1 MNLSQANIRRLSVAL
16 TMGALVALGLL
27 LYTPVFG
34 GFPRDLITDRI
45 DESRLVTVPRSVRF
59 EAIPKNDRGPVPDSF
74 PLPHMLLQLKRSPAL
89 ESELVQY
96 IDQLTDKK
104 SPNFR
109 HWLTAKEIGEKYGP
123 SEQDLS
129 TITHWLESHGFVV
142 YGIHPNRMVIDFSGT
157 AATMREGFHTEI
169 HYLEVNGKTHF
180 ANMTNPKFP
189 EALAPAVLGIVQIH
203 DFAAHAHLA
212 PKITNYYVSATLMPL
227 VPADFQTIYNV
238 DPLFR
243 QGIHGE
249 GQTINIV
256 EDGDSYSNDIATY
269 RSTFLGKYTG
279 TVTTVHPSG
288 PNACT
293 DPGVN
298 AADGEADLDGE
309 ISSAMAPNAS
319 IVLDICADTTTF
331 GGLLALENLTASGSP
346 PAIVSQSYGVCE
358 AANYLPSNAAF
369 SSAFQTAAAEGT
381 SVFVST
387 GDNGSSECAGDF
399 TGGDNY
405 SYPGLGITGW
415 GESVYNVAVGGTDFE
430 DFYNAGKPANG
441 GLPVST
447 YWSTTNTPTD
457 GSAKSY
463 IPEVPWNDSCAG
475 YLIYNYEG
483 YTASAGTSGFCNS
496 TLAKTNNAFLST
508 VAAAGGPS
516 TCATGGTSTD
526 QSSYL
531 EVADKCVGYAKP
543 SWQSG
548 VFGNPADGLRDIP
561 DVAMFASNGFWG
573 HYMVTCFSDTGNG
586 GTSCAGAPST
596 WSGFGGTS
604 VATPMLAGIQA
615 LVNQYR
621 HLTNV
626 GNPNPTYY
634 AIANA
639 EFGASGNSNCYSVN
653 IGTNLRRGMGSACV
667 FNDITQG
674 DNDTDCRRNGTSHE
688 VNCYLPNASTTEQ
701 GATSTQPLT
710 TVTVLTAGTG
720 YTSAPTCKLGAPPN
734 LNQYLPPPGQL
745 PNPIWAG
752 GAQATCT
759 ANLSGSTVGTITLNV
774 AGNGYTGGTSCTLT
788 GGGGSGATC
797 VASATVATLAPTYQP
812 AWGATP
818 GWDFATGLGSV
829 NAYNLAM
836 APQW

>member
-1 MNLSQANIRRLSVAL
+1 MNFSHANIRRLSIVL
-16 TMGALVALGLL
+16 TMAALVALGLL
-27 LYTPVFG
+27 LYAPVFG
-34 GFPRDLITDRI
+34 QFSRDLIVKPI
-45 DESRLVTVPRSVRF
+45 DETSLVTVPRSVRF
-59 EAIPKNDRGPVPDSF
+59 EANAKNDRGSVPDSF

-123 SEQDLS
+123 SQQDLN
-129 TITHWLESHGFVV
+129 TITSWLESHGFVV

-157 AATMREGFHTEI
+157 AATMREAFHTEI

-203 DFAAHAHLA
+203 DFAPQMHLVPKA
-212 PKITNYYVSATLMPL
+212 PNYYVSATLMPL
-227 VPADFQTIYNV
+227 VPADFQVIYNV

-243 QGIHGE
+243 HGIHGE
-249 GQTINIV
+249 GQTITIL
-256 EDGDSYSNDIATY
+256 EDGDPYSNDIATY
-269 RSTFLGKYTG
+269 RSTFLSKYTG
-279 TVTTVHPSG
+279 TVTVTHPTG
-288 PNACT
+288 TNACT
-293 DPGVN
+293 DPGAN

-309 ISSAMAPNAS
+309 IASAMAPNAS
-319 IVLDICADTTTF
+319 IVFAICADTTTF
-331 GGLLALENLTASGSP
+331 GGLLALENLVGNSTP
-346 PAIVSQSYGVCE
+346 PSIVSMSYGVCE

-369 SSAFQTAAAEGT
+369 STAFQTAAAAGS

-387 GDNGSSECAGDF
+387 GDGGSSTCAGDF
-399 TGGDNY
+399 TNGNLY
-405 SYPGLGITGW
+405 AYPGIGITGW
-415 GESVYNVAVGGTDFE
+415 GESIYNVAVGGTDFE
-430 DFYNAGKPANG
+430 DFYNQNKPANG
-441 GLPVST
+441 GLPVTT
-447 YWSTTNTPTD
+447 YWATTNTPTD

-475 YLIYNYEG
+475 YLIYNLEG

-496 TLAKTNNAFLST
+496 SLAITNNAFLST
-508 VAAAGGPS
+508 GAGSGGPS
-516 TCATGGTSTD
+516 ACATGGTSTD
-526 QSSYL
+526 QTSYL

-548 VFGNPADGLRDIP
+548 VFGNPADGVRDIP
-561 DVAMFASNGFWG
+561 DVSMFASNGFWG

-604 VATPMLAGIQA
+604 VATPMLAAVQS

-621 HLTNV
+621 GLNKI

-634 AIANA
+634 AIAAA
-639 EFGASGNSNCYSVN
+639 EFGASGNSSCYSIN
-653 IGTNLRRGMGSACV
+653 IATNSRRGLGSRCV
-667 FNDITQG
+667 FNDVTQG
-674 DNDTDCRRNGTSHE
+674 DNNVDCRRNGTSHQ
-688 VNCYLPNASTTEQ
+688 VNCYLPNAGTTVQ
-701 GATSTQPLT
+701 GAISTQPLT
-710 TVTVLTAGTG
+710 TVTVLTAGSG
-720 YTSAPTCKLGAPPN
+720 YTSTPTCTLGAPSN
-734 LNQYLPPPGQL
+734 LNQYLSPT
-745 PNPIWAG
+745 NTVIWAG
-752 GAQATCT
+752 GTQATCT
-759 ANLSGSTVGTITLNV
+759 AVRSGTTVGSITLVNT
-774 AGNGYTGGTSCTLT
+774 GQGYAGGTSCTIT

-812 AWGATP
+812 AYGATP
-818 GWDFATGLGSV
+818 GWDFATGLGTV
-829 NAYNLAM
+829 NAYNLAL